1 MMKRFILMGMTAAAM
16 GSISSGA
23 GAQTTVRAGRI
34 DFNGVI
40 TATACQIQG
49 NNQQMTVPLGTHF
62 SQQFGNAGA
71 RSRIV
76 PFDIQLVNCP
86 TFRGV
91 TVTYNGTGATANTD
105 LLVVTDTTN
114 NTQRQDVGI
123 RLYDTDQTALLNL
136 NANSTAFNITGA
148 NHTVRSAATFEQ
160 IGNNAPAAGNFQ
172 GNVNLDINYP

>member
-23 GAQTTVRAGRI
+23 GA
-34 DFNGVI
+34 
-40 TATACQIQG
+40 
-49 NNQQMTVPLGTHF
+49 QMTVPLGTHF

-76 PFDIQLVNCP
+76 PFDIQVVNCP

-136 NANSTAFNITGA
+136 NANS
-148 NHTVRSAATFEQ
+148 
-160 IGNNAPAAGNFQ
+160 
-172 GNVNLDINYP
+172 

>member
-1 MMKRFILMGMTAAAM
+1 MFPA
-16 GSISSGA
+16 A
-23 GAQTTVRAGRI
+23 GALFPICSNVAAERTVWFAPVILNAVEFAFRFKRAVWSVSYSLIPTSCLWVLLVVSVTTNKSVLA
-34 DFNGVI
+34 V
-40 TATACQIQG
+40 AP
-49 NNQQMTVPLGTHF
+49 VP
-62 SQQFGNAGA
+62 
-71 RSRIV
+71 
-76 PFDIQLVNCP
+76 
-86 TFRGV
+86 FRGV